1 MVICRILCS
10 TLKDLVVAVV
20 VTCLTL
26 LPATVIGA
34 SLLLKVGLGAY
45 AIGRHLSGG
54 EGCAHVLF
62 FVSTEPT
69 PAESPKKV
77 TATQGTQTDDSS
89 SEYIDWSSQP
99 TNESEIL
106 RYNISQREEQ
116 PPVLSLLDDPGEGT
130 SSQREVYSREG
141 AWNVFAGHSGD
152 GGQTGILVAVDRVLR
167 EGEEGIIDPGFWL
180 SCGELLEEPQ
190 DG

>member
-1 MVICRILCS
+1 M
-10 TLKDLVVAVV
+10 
-20 VTCLTL
+20 
-26 LPATVIGA
+26 
-34 SLLLKVGLGAY
+34 
-45 AIGRHLSGG
+45 
-54 EGCAHVLF
+54 
-62 FVSTEPT
+62 
-69 PAESPKKV
+69 
-77 TATQGTQTDDSS
+77 TATQGTQTDEPSSS

-106 RYNISQREEQ
+106 RFNISQREEQ

-130 SSQREVYSREG
+130 SSQREIYSREG